1 MLENKNNNTLKK
13 IEIRNRNF
21 RLRKTL
27 SITKYYRSFSIMKNF
42 LKYFKLNCKDAIG
55 CYWPTNSEI
64 DTRPL
69 ISYLIEKKTPIALP
83 AIDDNKMLFKLWKP
97 LDKLYYSKYKFYS
110 PSKKSKTITP
120 KIIIT
125 PSLAVDYKGNRIGYG
140 KGFYDKY
147 YNNYKSGIY
156 IGYIYTE
163 QSFKALP
170 FQKHDLKLNAIVT
183 DTFVKIIDNKL
194 L

>member
-1 MLENKNNNTLKK
+1 MLQNKNSNTLKK

-21 RLRKTL
+21 RLRKLL

-42 LKYFKLNCKDAIG
+42 LQYFKLNCKDTVG

-69 ISYLIEKKTPIALP
+69 ISHLIEKKILIALP
-83 AIDDNKMLFKLWKP
+83 AIEDNKMLFKLWYP

-110 PSKKSKTITP
+110 PSTKSITITP

-147 YNNYKSGIY
+147 YKNNKSSIY

-194 L
+194 Q